1 MKITVII
8 LFLFVACLAASPN
21 AVAGAPTC
29 QFSGSS
35 PYCQYTGKVTRVYIN
50 QWNTILLYFDT
61 PMDLTQP
68 ANVGFE
74 GITSANAA
82 AYPLS
87 DNPDFGKL
95 LYASI
100 LSAQARG
107 AKIIVQMRN
116 RHGGYLRIDRI
127 WVYE

>member
-1 MKITVII
+1 MKMFVMV
-8 LFLFVACLAASPN
+8 LFLFSMCLAASPN

-29 QFSGSS
+29 QFSGAS
-35 PYCQYTGKVTRVYIN
+35 PYCQYSGKVTRVYIN
-50 QWNTILLYFDT
+50 EWNTILLYFDT
-61 PMDLTQP
+61 AMDLNQP
-68 ANVGFE
+68 TSVGYE
-74 GITSANAA
+74 GVTSANAA

-95 LYASI
+95 LYAS
-100 LSAQARG
+100 LLAAQARG
-107 AKIIVQMRN
+107 ATISVQMRN